1 MKIGFQDSR
10 IQQLFDDHVR
20 LEAHYGSDVADKI
33 ASRMALLS
41 IAPNLAKLPVRPPI
55 RFRPDDRAS
64 GLFTLDVG
72 AQHRLRFRGVGEK
85 AKRGKKAPALEAI
98 EGIQVIGIEDV

>member
-1 MKIGFQDSR
+1 MKIEFQNSR
-10 IQQLFDDHVR
+10 TQQLFNDHGR

-41 IAPNLAKLPVRPPI
+41 VAPNLAKLPVRPPI
-55 RFRPDDRAS
+55 RFRPEDRS
-64 GLFTLDVG
+64 LGLFSLDVG

-85 AKRGKKAPALEAI
+85 AQRGKRALALEAI
-98 EGIQVIGIEDV
+98 KEIQVIGIKDV